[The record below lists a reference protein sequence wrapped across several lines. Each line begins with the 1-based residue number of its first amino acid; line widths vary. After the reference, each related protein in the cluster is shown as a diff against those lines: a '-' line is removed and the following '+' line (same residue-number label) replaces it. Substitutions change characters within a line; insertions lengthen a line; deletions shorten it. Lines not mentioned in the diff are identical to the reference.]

1 MTRLVSVLSLL
12 LAALLL
18 YWLDANAIVVGRLA
32 IPARALLSA
41 SVAILGLIGVRPG
54 FRPSCG
60 SPVVFT
66 GFFVIPLLFFVAL
79 YFFLLLPQ
87 REGEGFAVSKCSV
100 PSSTDASSNGM

>member
-1 MTRLVSVLSLL
+1 MTRLVSALSLL

-41 SVAILGLIGVRPG
+41 SVAILGLIGVRPWLSP
-54 FRPSCG
+54 FLR

-66 GFFVIPLLFFVAL
+66 GFFCHPAAFLCRALLFSLA
-79 YFFLLLPQ
+79 
-87 REGEGFAVSKCSV
+87 
-100 PSSTDASSNGM
+100 PSTRGGGGSR